1 MTSLACALFLS
12 CDRMSRRTPSAEAPE
27 DGAPLDGG
35 TDDA

>member
-12 CDRMSRRTPSAEAPE
+12 CDRMSRRTPNAEAPE
-27 DGAPLDGG
+27 NGAQVDGG